1 MGKKSKDKKETV
13 FLVCSE
19 TGDRNYAI
27 SKKPKSAKIEVKKYS
42 PRLRKH
48 TLHTEKKK

>member
-1 MGKKSKDKKETV
+1 MGKKSKDKTEII

-19 TGDRNYAI
+19 TGDRNYTLRKRGKGKKLEL
-27 SKKPKSAKIEVKKYS
+27 SKYC

-48 TLHTEKKK
+48 TKHTEKKK

>member
-1 MGKKSKDKKETV
+1 MAKKKADKRETV
-13 FLVCSE
+13 FLVCKE

-27 SKKPKSAKIEVKKYS
+27 RKKPKAPKVELKKYC

-48 TLHTEKKK
+48 TLHGEKKK